1 MVIDIVHKSYN
12 LDRTHESMS
21 VSTFRNIYT
30 HTDTYLNMLYE
41 YTSYMKA
48 TKKLTLTEDRPDNF
62 LYGICPRNRQIKI
75 SEILRSF

>member
-21 VSTFRNIYT
+21 VSTCRNIYT

-48 TKKLTLTEDRPDNF
+48 TKKL
-62 LYGICPRNRQIKI
+62 
-75 SEILRSF
+75 